1 MTPQTDYEEDI
12 SAAHDQVLND
22 AIAWHKLYKDAQPE
36 EKAACIEQW
45 GLALSRHFGLEKDS
59 SAYASNATSEP
70 SAKQIGESVIAFF
83 DAAHDM
89 LLTFPWRHDPQ
100 GNSNN
105 PALIGMAAITDAF
118 AADGKHSK
126 FASPTMAY
134 VLDTLNWN
142 PDGLWL
148 ALASTQEDTRRQLAL
163 DDKDWRVQ
171 PFWRWTA
178 QLGVQ
183 ACGTDWKPNNNTL
196 SEKMW
201 YVTPFRALYA
211 PDSAVSAMA
220 TKVPWSFGAALEF
233 YQDED
238 EEHVTPSMVQSIFT
252 MDYAQANARLSTEL
266 LLHLM
271 FNHARHQSY
280 ESGMAL
286 VQERHPD
293 LYAAFQ
299 LQVSLHDDVYDAEK
313 YAPACL
319 DSWNHAIHGKALDS
333 VPLPDLGFEGP

>member
-1 MTPQTDYEEDI
+1 MTPQTNYEEAI
-12 SAAHDQVLND
+12 SVAHVHVLAD
-22 AIAWHKLYKDAQPE
+22 VILWQQLYKDAPPD
-36 EKAACIEQW
+36 EKASYIEQW
-45 GLALSRHFGLEKDS
+45 GLALARHFGLEKES
-59 SAYASNATSEP
+59 SVYARKAMSEP
-70 SAKQIGESVIAFF
+70 SAKQVGESVIAYFQ
-83 DAAHDM
+83 AAQDM
-89 LLTFPWRHDPQ
+89 LLAFPWKHDPQ

-105 PALIGMAAITDAF
+105 PALIGMEAITDVF
-118 AADGKHSK
+118 AADGQHSK

-134 VLDTLNWN
+134 LLNTMNWN
-142 PDGLWL
+142 PDGLWF

-163 DDKDWRVQ
+163 DNKDWRVQ

-183 ACGTDWKPNNNTL
+183 ACVTDWKPNNNKL
-196 SEKMW
+196 SDKMW

-211 PDSAVSAMA
+211 PDAAVAAMA

-238 EEHVTPSMVQSIFT
+238 EEHMTPSMVRSIFT
-252 MDYAQANARLSTEL
+252 MDYAQANAVLSTQL

-271 FNHARHQSY
+271 FNHARYQDY
-280 ESGMAL
+280 KAGMAL
-286 VQERHPD
+286 VQEKHPD

-313 YAPACL
+313 YAPACIE
-319 DSWNHAIHGKALDS
+319 SWNQAIHGKPLDS
-333 VPLPDLGFEGP
+333 TPLPELGFESP